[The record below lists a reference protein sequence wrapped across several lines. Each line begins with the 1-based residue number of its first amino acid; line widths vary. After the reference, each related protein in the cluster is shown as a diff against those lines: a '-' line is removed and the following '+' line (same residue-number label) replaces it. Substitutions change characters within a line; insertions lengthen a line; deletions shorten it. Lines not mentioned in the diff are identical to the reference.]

1 MVLGTGADSEAR
13 AADVRPP
20 PRGARPGAPT
30 PASPSRDS
38 AQAAQGAFR
47 SLDIGHPKPM
57 SQVLLRE
64 ALQVQ
69 AARPKRGRQE
79 PSAVVID
86 LEPDATAGVAA
97 GHAAKRPVRAT
108 EPIVID
114 LEPKVTIARY
124 NLVFKVVEA
133 FLQLD
138 GERRDECEV
147 PELHIRVNCK
157 LGSHERCRVACNLGR
172 A

>member
-1 MVLGTGADSEAR
+1 
-13 AADVRPP
+13 
-20 PRGARPGAPT
+20 
-30 PASPSRDS
+30 
-38 AQAAQGAFR
+38 
-47 SLDIGHPKPM
+47 M

-114 LEPKVTIARY
+114 LEPKVTIVRH
-124 NLVFKVVEA
+124 NLVSK
-133 FLQLD
+133 
-138 GERRDECEV
+138 
-147 PELHIRVNCK
+147 
-157 LGSHERCRVACNLGR
+157 
-172 A
+172 

>member
-1 MVLGTGADSEAR
+1 
-13 AADVRPP
+13 
-20 PRGARPGAPT
+20 
-30 PASPSRDS
+30 
-38 AQAAQGAFR
+38 
-47 SLDIGHPKPM
+47 
-57 SQVLLRE
+57 
-64 ALQVQ
+64 
-69 AARPKRGRQE
+69 
-79 PSAVVID
+79 VID
-86 LEPDATAGVAA
+86 LEPEATAGVAA

-147 PELHIRVNCK
+147 PDRLHIRVNCK
-157 LGSHERCRVACNLGR
+157 LGSHERCKVACNLGR